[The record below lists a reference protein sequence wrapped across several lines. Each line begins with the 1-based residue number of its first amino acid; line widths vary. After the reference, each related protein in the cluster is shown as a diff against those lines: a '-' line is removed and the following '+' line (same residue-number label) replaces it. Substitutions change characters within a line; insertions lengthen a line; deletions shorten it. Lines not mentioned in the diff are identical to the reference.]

1 MREFNTTG
9 LCNPNKHYMVDIT
22 EKLVQI
28 EKMIAKG
35 KYFTINR
42 ARQYGKT
49 TTLRRLRR
57 FLAENYTVISL
68 SFESWGDSNFST
80 EKKFCQTFL
89 EEVAFSLKQT
99 QEEASCGEGW
109 LNLEVDNFKK
119 LQRHISNLCQGKKM
133 VLMIDE
139 VDKIANNRIFLNF
152 LGILRDSYL
161 DREDEIAA
169 TFQSVILTGLYDIK
183 NIKLKM
189 IGDGTYLPLEEENHL
204 RNSPWNI
211 ASEFNVQMSFSV
223 AEIITML
230 EDYEQDMKTGMDIK
244 AVSEELF
251 SYTNGYPFM
260 VSRLCQL
267 VHDKLDK
274 DWTRYGVRKAVSFLV
289 REDNQLFS
297 DMSKNLEN
305 NRQLYESLYAV
316 LILGHSQSFSY
327 DNPVIE
333 MASRYGY
340 IKDWNGKI
348 QISNKIFE
356 TRMMNYFVSKNEIAQ
371 PLTKTNAL
379 YHRITVGETFQMEL
393 CLQKFAEFYQREIY
407 PTKNKKF
414 LEEHYRIVFLTYLK
428 PLLNGIGHYHQESK
442 LMDDTRMDLVVNY
455 FQQEFIIELKRI
467 FRESDRTDGIQ
478 QLLEYMKKRNA
489 ATGYFLTFDFRK
501 KSEFRSEWIELEG
514 RRILEIS
521 V

>member
-22 EKLVQI
+22 DKLVQI

-57 FLAENYTVISL
+57 FLAEHYTVISL

-80 EKKFCQTFL
+80 EKTFCQTFL
-89 EEVAFSLKQT
+89 EDASFSLKQT
-99 QEEASCGEGW
+99 HEPISYGEEW
-109 LNLEVDNFKK
+109 LNPAVDNFKK
-119 LQRHISNLCQGKKM
+119 LQRHISSLCQGKKI

-139 VDKIANNRIFLNF
+139 VDKISNNRIFLNF

-189 IGDGTYLPLEEENHL
+189 IGDGAHIPLEEENHL

-211 ASEFNVQMSFSV
+211 ASEFSVQMSFSSS
-223 AEIITML
+223 EIVTML
-230 EDYEQDMKTGMDIK
+230 EEYKQDTKTNMDTK
-244 AVSEELF
+244 TVAEELF
-251 SYTNGYPFM
+251 SYTSGYPFM

-267 VHDKLDK
+267 IHDKLDK
-274 DWTRYGVRKAVSFLV
+274 DWTIYGVRKAVSLLV
-289 REDNQLFS
+289 REDNQLFV

-333 MASRYGY
+333 MAARYGY
-340 IKDWNGKI
+340 IKDRNGKI

-356 TRMMNYFVSKNEIAQ
+356 TRMMNYFVSKNEVAQ
-371 PLTKTNAL
+371 PLAKTNAL
-379 YHRITVGETFQMEL
+379 YHRITVGSSFDMQL
-393 CLQKFAEFYQREIY
+393 CLQKFAEFYHREIY
-407 PTKNKKF
+407 PTKDKKF

-428 PLLNGIGHYHQESK
+428 PLLNGVGHYHQESK
-442 LMDDTRMDLVVNY
+442 LIDDTRMDLVVNY

-467 FRESDRTDGIQ
+467 FTESDRTGGIQ
-478 QLLEYMKKRNA
+478 QLLEYMDKRHA
-489 ATGYFLTFDFRK
+489 ATGYYLTFDFRK
-501 KSEFRSEWIELEG
+501 KSESRSEWLELEG
-514 RRILEIS
+514 KRILEIS